1 MPRGPLTYL
10 SLIIRTAFRHSL
22 DVTQSVIFILILLA
36 WLVTYFFPRV
46 VVTVDLNS
54 GQVAAA
60 LIGVIVFVR
69 LLFAP
74 YWIWRDG
81 QGRLAALNDKLAN
94 EAQVAARLATKNAA
108 IDDVANEI
116 AWAVNNLVNPKP
128 WPLSTDDPESA
139 IAAFSAK
146 LDAWCSKVSKKLEN
160 REVFTQ
166 GDQVHFDDLGLFPTI
181 QHTGHVRLDYLFS
194 QLKLKIE
201 RLREIEHR
209 ARERI

>member
-74 YWIWRDG
+74 YWIWRDD

-116 AWAVNNLVNPKP
+116 AW
-128 WPLSTDDPESA
+128 
-139 IAAFSAK
+139 
-146 LDAWCSKVSKKLEN
+146 
-160 REVFTQ
+160 
-166 GDQVHFDDLGLFPTI
+166 
-181 QHTGHVRLDYLFS
+181 
-194 QLKLKIE
+194 
-201 RLREIEHR
+201 
-209 ARERI
+209 